1 MYGAINLLPAYAFM
15 ASTGVTLRLLQT
27 TLPVPTPLEETFL
40 HKEQRIN
47 TDTQQRSPKTIN
59 IQKGTT
65 TPDIDVDISKK
76 TVHKGYTACRV
87 TNVVSD
93 NTTH

>member
-1 MYGAINLLPAYAFM
+1 MYGAIKLLPTYAFM

-27 TLPVPTPLEETFL
+27 TLPVPTHPEETFM
-40 HKEQRIN
+40 HKQQRIN
-47 TDTQQRSPKTIN
+47 MDTQQRSPKTIN

-65 TPDIDVDISKK
+65 SPDIDVDISKK
-76 TVHKGYTACRV
+76 TVHEGDTAYRV

-93 NTTH
+93 NTVH